1 MLTVTAY
8 AKINLLLDVVAKRP
22 DGYHELSMVMQ
33 SVSLADT
40 LLIKKAE
47 TLQVTTNKPITA
59 RPEDNLVY
67 KAIVLLQKD
76 FPVVTG
82 AHIHI
87 EKCIPMA
94 AGLAGGSADCAG
106 ALVGLNE
113 VFNLGL
119 TRKQLEKYANLLGSD
134 IAFCLHGGTQ
144 LCTGRGEVLNP
155 LPPLPKM
162 YGLILKPP
170 FSIATPLVY
179 KSIPQG
185 YQGAVAQHKLDT
197 YEDGEISV
205 YSLGNNLSND
215 LYAFACQVAPD
226 EAAYVDLVKRTQP
239 AACQMSGSGPSI
251 FAFYHTVT
259 QRDAALLALS
269 EHEIYA
275 ITTVAQGIM

>member
-40 LLIKKAE
+40 LLLKKAE
-47 TLQVTTNKPITA
+47 SIQITTDKDITA
-59 RPEDNLVY
+59 KPEDNLVY
-67 KAIVLLQKD
+67 KAVALLQKD
-76 FPVVTG
+76 FPSITG
-82 AHIHI
+82 AQIHI

-113 VFNLGL
+113 IFNLGL

-144 LCTGRGEVLNP
+144 LCTGRGERLTV
-155 LPPLPKM
+155 LPPLPKL

-170 FSIATPLVY
+170 FPIATPLVY
-179 KSIPQG
+179 KKIPQG
-185 YQGAVAQHKLDT
+185 YQGAVSQSKLEV
-197 YEDGEISV
+197 YEDGLITA

-215 LYAFACQVAPD
+215 LYAFACQVAP
-226 EAAYVDLVKRTQP
+226 EESAYVDLVKRTQP
-239 AACQMSGSGPSI
+239 AACQMSGSGPSV
-251 FAFYHTVT
+251 FAFYHT
-259 QRDAALLALS
+259 QEKRDAAHLALS
-269 EHEIYA
+269 AYEIYA
-275 ITTVAQGIM
+275 ITTGNLGIF